1 MNTVNAERTITLLEE
16 MIDDMNRQMERIF
29 VDLNKPADM
38 PMDTFVAFIELK
50 SCLSRDIDSLKEQ
63 IEAE

>member
-1 MNTVNAERTITLLEE
+1 MNTANAERTITLLEE
-16 MIDDMNRQMERIF
+16 MIGDMNRSIDRIF

-38 PMDTFVAFIELK
+38 PMDTYVAYLDFK
-50 SCLSRDIDSLKEQ
+50 SCLLRDIDSIKEQ